1 MLEYDDAESRRVSDV
16 ERLVSELDS
25 RLCLEANSCSD
36 ADDDNDD
43 CIDDENEDTLS
54 SQVPATRTF
63 VLHCS
68 SYATGDSAGLLFFFI
83 IGLLWFHRLS

>member
-1 MLEYDDAESRRVSDV
+1 MLEYEDTESRRVSDV

-36 ADDDNDD
+36 DNDD
-43 CIDDENEDTLS
+43 CIDDENEDNLS

>member
-43 CIDDENEDTLS
+43 CIDDENEDNLS

-83 IGLLWFHRLS
+83 IGLLWFRRLS